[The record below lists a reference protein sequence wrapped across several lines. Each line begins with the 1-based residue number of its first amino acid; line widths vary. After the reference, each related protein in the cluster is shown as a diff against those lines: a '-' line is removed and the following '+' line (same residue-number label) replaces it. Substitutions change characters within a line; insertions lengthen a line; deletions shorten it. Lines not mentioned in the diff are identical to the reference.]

1 MKTIIYFMR
10 HGEVYNPKRI
20 LYGRMSGFRLSEY
33 GRESVKLQAENL
45 KKRKINFIYA
55 SPMLRTRQSA
65 KILSE
70 ELGIKVK
77 ISSFL
82 NEVKLIFEG
91 MPLME
96 YKSKIQPSLYEN
108 KYYLKG
114 QESVESI
121 AERMTKFLK
130 MIEKRHNGQ
139 ETLVVS
145 HGDPIVILKAEIN
158 NIPFTWKYKKD
169 NYLKTATFTTLE
181 IKDGRYNW
189 K

>member
-1 MKTIIYFMR
+1 MKTKIYFMR
-10 HGEVYNPKRI
+10 HGEVHNPKRI
-20 LYGRMSGFRLSEY
+20 LYGRMPGFRLSEY
-33 GRESVKLQAENL
+33 GRESVRLQAENL
-45 KKRKINFIYA
+45 KKKKISFIYA
-55 SPMLRTRQSA
+55 SSMLRTRQSA

-91 MPLME
+91 MPLVE
-96 YKSKIQPSLYEN
+96 YKAKIQPSLYDN

-121 AERMTKFLK
+121 TERMRKFLK

-139 ETLVVS
+139 EILVVS

-158 NIPFTWKYKKD
+158 HTPFTWKYKKD
-169 NYLKTATFTTLE
+169 NYLKTAAFTILE
-181 IKDGRYNW
+181 IKDGHYNW